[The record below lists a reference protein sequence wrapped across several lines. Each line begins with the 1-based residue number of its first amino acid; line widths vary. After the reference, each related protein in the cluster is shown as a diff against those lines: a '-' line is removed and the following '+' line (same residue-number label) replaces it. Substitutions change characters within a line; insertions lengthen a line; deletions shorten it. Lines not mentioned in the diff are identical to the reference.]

1 MAHLADLNE
10 LQNVVGKYATEYN
23 LVKAAGPLAGA
34 GVMKVV
40 SRHKM
45 VNLALVGSG
54 IWFAVNEI
62 STPMMGMIRDQ
73 FGFVDSLFGGMR

>member
-54 IWFAVNEI
+54 IWL
-62 STPMMGMIRDQ
+62 GMIRDQ